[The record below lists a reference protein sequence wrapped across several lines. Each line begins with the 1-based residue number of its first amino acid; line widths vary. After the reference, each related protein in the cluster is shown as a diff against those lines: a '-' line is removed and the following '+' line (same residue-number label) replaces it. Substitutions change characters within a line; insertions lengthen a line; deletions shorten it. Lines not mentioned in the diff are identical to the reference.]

1 MEAFSVENIWLLRA
15 TSLFGL
21 VAMML
26 IAVLLSE
33 DRRRI
38 RPRLVLVA
46 VLLQFMLG
54 LLVLRTG
61 AGAAFFSGIR
71 QGFDLLSDASTAGA
85 SFLFGNLT
93 RFFLIERV
101 LVPGAGGLETTG
113 PFPINA
119 VVAFN
124 VLSVIVFVSG
134 LAAILQH
141 LRVIQALVGAMAW
154 LMRRTLRT
162 TGPETFGAALL
173 VFMGIE
179 SASALS
185 GYLKSMSRSEVFT
198 IMTTFLATIAA
209 SVMVAYASFGASPG
223 HLLTASLMSA
233 PAAIAMAKIILP
245 ESVLTASGPPPRIAV
260 SSRNIFDAAA
270 QGAQLGLHMALQVG
284 ALLIVFVGLI
294 YLCNRTTV
302 AITGAE
308 LPTLLGYAFRP
319 FAFLL
324 GIPRGDLG
332 PASEL
337 LAVKSVFN
345 EFLAYQQLQP
355 MIAEQ
360 RLQER
365 TVTILTYALCGF
377 ANPGSLGILIG
388 GLASLAPERR
398 GEIAGMAPKAFLA
411 GTLAAFMT
419 ACVAGVL
426 T

>member
-1 MEAFSVENIWLLRA
+1 MLGLCVLILL
-15 TSLFGL
+15 
-21 VAMML
+21 
-26 IAVLLSE
+26 AVLLSE

-38 RPRLVLVA
+38 RFRLVFTA
-46 VLLQFMLG
+46 VLLQFALG
-54 LLVLRTG
+54 LLVLRTA
-61 AGAAFFSGIR
+61 AGAAFFAAIKR
-71 QGFDLLSDASTAGA
+71 GFDLLSTASTEGA

-101 LVPGAGGLETTG
+101 LVPGAEGLEATG

-141 LRVIQALVGAMAW
+141 LRVIQALVGGMEW
-154 LMRRTLRT
+154 IMRRTLRT
-162 TGPETFGAALL
+162 SGPETFGAALL

-179 SASALS
+179 SASALG
-185 GYLKSMSRSEVFT
+185 GYLRSMSRSEVFT

-233 PAAIAMAKIILP
+233 PAAIAVAKILLP
-245 ESVLTASGPPPRIAV
+245 ETLPSAAGPPPRIEV
-260 SSRNIFDAAA
+260 TSRNIFDAAA
-270 QGAQLGLHMALQVG
+270 QGAQLGLNMALNVG
-284 ALLIVFVGLI
+284 ALLIVFIGLI
-294 YLCNRTTV
+294 YLCNRATV
-302 AITGAE
+302 AMTGTE
-308 LPTLLGYAFRP
+308 LPTLLGYLFRP
-319 FAFLL
+319 FALL
-324 GIPRGDLG
+324 MGIPWADIA

-355 MIAEQ
+355 LIASE
-360 RLQER
+360 RLHDR
-365 TVTILTYALCGF
+365 SVTILTYALCGF

-398 GEIAGMAPKAFLA
+398 GEIAGMASKAFAA